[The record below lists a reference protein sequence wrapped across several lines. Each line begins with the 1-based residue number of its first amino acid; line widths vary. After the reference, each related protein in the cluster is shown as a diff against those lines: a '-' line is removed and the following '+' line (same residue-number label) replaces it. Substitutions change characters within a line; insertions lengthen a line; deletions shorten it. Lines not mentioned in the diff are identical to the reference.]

1 MADRYACLSDLNN
14 YFARIGPNALLGG
27 LTEPEKNQLR
37 ANIGIMSYTGEG
49 GQSSPVELTYAALH
63 DLIIHETLV
72 VGARYVITDFRSIY
86 SSNTVNGSNQSVTWG
101 LSVNPSPVYSML
113 VIANTN
119 TTLDKRVYILGQNW
133 EVEYDATKITLP
145 DGVTTRGKITYLKD
159 ANGNSAFYDFK
170 NIRFRRTQAE
180 LAQTNLTINSSYIDL
195 FTFSDISTGT
205 PVDNSSISTTKY
217 NQLEQ
222 DCWNNVFIGDTY
234 NNILQ
239 ENCYSNTFLRGCHDS
254 VIKWNSVNNL
264 FNEPVCYMEGS
275 IYNHTIPVGDT
286 TLSTTITKNIHKV
299 NDATIVSFLDPI
311 TYSHQIII
319 L

>member
-101 LSVNPSPVYSML
+101 LSVNPSTVYSML

-119 TTLDKRVYILGQNW
+119 TTLDKRVYILGQ
-133 EVEYDATKITLP
+133 D
-145 DGVTTRGKITYLKD
+145 
-159 ANGNSAFYDFK
+159 
-170 NIRFRRTQAE
+170 
-180 LAQTNLTINSSYIDL
+180 
-195 FTFSDISTGT
+195 
-205 PVDNSSISTTKY
+205 
-217 NQLEQ
+217 
-222 DCWNNVFIGDTY
+222 
-234 NNILQ
+234 
-239 ENCYSNTFLRGCHDS
+239 
-254 VIKWNSVNNL
+254 
-264 FNEPVCYMEGS
+264 
-275 IYNHTIPVGDT
+275 
-286 TLSTTITKNIHKV
+286 
-299 NDATIVSFLDPI
+299 
-311 TYSHQIII
+311 
-319 L
+319 